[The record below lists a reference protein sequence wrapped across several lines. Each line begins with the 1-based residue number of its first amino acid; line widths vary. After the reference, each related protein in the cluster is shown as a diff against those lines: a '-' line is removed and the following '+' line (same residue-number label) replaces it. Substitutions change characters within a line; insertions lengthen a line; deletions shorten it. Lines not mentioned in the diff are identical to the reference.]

1 MEDSF
6 LPLVPETDTAPKATR
21 SNIPEYTVS
30 EIGDALKKTIEG
42 AYAYVRIRGEIS
54 QPKLHGSGHLYLRL
68 KDDQAVIEAVCWR
81 GVASHLSIKPTEGME
96 VICSGRLTTFKGR
109 SQYQLIIEKMELAGL
124 GALMKM
130 LEDLKRKLA
139 EEGLFDPAH
148 KQKIPFLPKS
158 IGVITS
164 PTGAVIRD
172 ILHRLKDR
180 FPRDVLVWPVAVQG
194 EGSAAQIV
202 SAIQGFDQF
211 DGVNSPKKP
220 DLLIVARGGGSF
232 EDLMPFND
240 ERVIRAIYACSIPVI
255 SAIGHETDTTLCDF
269 VADLRAPTPTAAAE
283 MSVPVRMDLYQ
294 GLISLKGRMA
304 HLLAQYLHVRSVK
317 LESLG
322 RGLVHPRQILEN
334 YAQRLDD
341 RTQRLNMALSMFLR
355 HKRFD
360 FDQMRKRLK
369 HPAERITLSKEK
381 LETLSGNLQRSFQ
394 QFLERK
400 RYSFQSLRSM
410 LESYSFARTLE
421 RGFVLMTD
429 KKGHLVSKTTDIKA
443 AESYLVTFQD
453 GVLPFQSS
461 STLEKKTEKKKPESP
476 SDQGLFD
483 F

>member
-1 MEDSF
+1 M
-6 LPLVPETDTAPKATR
+6 
-21 SNIPEYTVS
+21 
-30 EIGDALKKTIEG
+30 
-42 AYAYVRIRGEIS
+42 
-54 QPKLHGSGHLYLRL
+54 
-68 KDDQAVIEAVCWR
+68 QA
-81 GVASHLSIKPTEGME
+81 
-96 VICSGRLTTFKGR
+96 
-109 SQYQLIIEKMELAGL
+109 
-124 GALMKM
+124 
-130 LEDLKRKLA
+130 
-139 EEGLFDPAH
+139 
-148 KQKIPFLPKS
+148 
-158 IGVITS
+158 
-164 PTGAVIRD
+164 
-172 ILHRLKDR
+172 
-180 FPRDVLVWPVAVQG
+180 
-194 EGSAAQIV
+194 SA
-202 SAIQGFDQF
+202 FH
-211 DGVNSPKKP
+211 NSPEP

>member
-6 LPLVPETDTAPKATR
+6 LPLIPEEDAAPKAAR
-21 SNIPEYTVS
+21 SNVPEYTVS

-148 KQKIPFLPKS
+148 KKKIPFLPRT
-158 IGVITS
+158 IGVVTS

-194 EGSAAQIV
+194 EGAAAQIV
-202 SAIQGFDQF
+202 SAIQGFDLF
-211 DGVNSPKKP
+211 DGVSTPPKP

-294 GLISLKGRMA
+294 GLINLKGRMA

-317 LESLG
+317 LESLS

-341 RTQRLNMALSMFLR
+341 RAQRLNMALSMFLR

-360 FDQMRKRLK
+360 FEQAAKRLK
-369 HPAERITLSKEK
+369 HPAERIILSKEK
-381 LETLSGNLQRSFQ
+381 LLVLSDNLQRSFD

-400 RYSFQSLRSM
+400 RYSFQSLKSM
-410 LESYSFARTLE
+410 LESYSFERTLE

-429 KKGHLVSKTTDIKA
+429 KKGNLVSKTTDIKP
-443 AESYLVTFQD
+443 AESYFVTFQD
-453 GVLPFQSS
+453 GVLPFQSAA
-461 STLEKKTEKKKPESP
+461 STEKKSEKKKTEQPT
-476 SDQGLFD
+476 DQGLFD